1 MEKSIALFEK
11 ALTIFTQESGPLN
24 WAYTQSKIG
33 AAYAHRIQGDR
44 TENLEKAIA
53 ALKAAL
59 TVRTRENQPFFH
71 FMTAVLLGPTL
82 LKLQRWTEA
91 SSVYATAREAFLVMF
106 GQGLNEAE
114 ARDLIAHAGP
124 LFAEAAFA
132 ATQLGEGE
140 KALALATEG
149 RARLMAVALKLQT
162 LGLSADKR
170 RRLDELR
177 AEIRGADSAMETERA
192 AAVERLAGLR
202 QELLGLVK
210 DADASAGLR
219 RGSALTQARAL
230 AGKDGVVVVPVVTRL
245 GGKILIVS
253 GSDPVGLPPRHDG
266 KGVAANG
273 PTGDGGTKGQTR
285 RV

>member
-1 MEKSIALFEK
+1 MRAP
-11 ALTIFTQESGPLN
+11 A
-24 WAYTQSKIG
+24 
-33 AAYAHRIQGDR
+33 R
-44 TENLEKAIA
+44 
-53 ALKAAL
+53 
-59 TVRTRENQPFFH
+59 H
-71 FMTAVLLGPTL
+71 FWSL
-82 LKLQRWTEA
+82 
-91 SSVYATAREAFLVMF
+91 F

-140 KALALATEG
+140 KALTLATEG

-162 LGLSADKR
+162 LGLSEDKR

-177 AEIRGADSAMETERA
+177 AEIRGADSAMEKAWGTERA
-192 AAVERLAGLR
+192 AAVERVAGLR

-253 GSDPVGLPPRHDG
+253 GSDPVGLSPRHDG

-273 PTGDGGTKGQTR
+273 PTGDGGTKGSDSEGLTAIDFADLTSDKLNTLMRGERNGGGWLGAYSINYFDRDELNR
-285 RV
+285 RWPEWIGAVGGIGRELWQWSAENLMRR